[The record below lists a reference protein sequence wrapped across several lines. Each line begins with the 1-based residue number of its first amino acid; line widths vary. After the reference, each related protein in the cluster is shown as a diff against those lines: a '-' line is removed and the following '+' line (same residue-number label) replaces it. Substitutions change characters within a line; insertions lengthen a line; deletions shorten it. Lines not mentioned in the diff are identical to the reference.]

1 MAERRSLSQG
11 LSVPDQ
17 TSFEIEREFV
27 NEGNISRN
35 KERNISLLQK
45 TQTEHISASEQE
57 VAEDIWLPVTFR
69 LPRSLIA
76 ELGVFSALQRA
87 KGRKPWKKQEII
99 AQFLRQGLQ
108 RRIDK

>member
-1 MAERRSLSQG
+1 MAERRSMSQG

-17 TSFEIEREFV
+17 TSFQMEREFV
-27 NEGNISRN
+27 NEGNISRK
-35 KERNISLLQK
+35 KE
-45 TQTEHISASEQE
+45 
-57 VAEDIWLPVTFR
+57 VGEDIWLPVTFR

-76 ELGVFSALQRA
+76 ELGVFAAHQRA